1 MKKLVVFGDSF
12 ANYSKGPASGD
23 ITCSWASD
31 LAKRL
36 GIPLLMYGIAGSSL
50 SYSLHM
56 FFEYYVSEDFDPE
69 DYIIFLTSEPVSRS
83 YTKTMTHP
91 SLGVAPGALNSPYYT
106 KAEKKWIKNN
116 IKSLIWYQ
124 MSCANQGLNFDLVQ
138 VFSTL
143 KVWSEINLTNKLL
156 VVRGFGMY
164 ADIHIDA
171 LNSLIKSTSNFFP
184 IISRENSLFKI
195 SIDEFASEEL
205 FNDCIGGNDPRMNH
219 FSKVNRE
226 ILIKLI
232 YKIFKT
238 NSVDGFSSN
247 HFVKNIYNTK
257 DEVIRLS
264 STRGPI

>member
-31 LAKRL
+31 LAERL

-91 SLGVAPGALNSPYYT
+91 SLGVAPGALNNPYYT
-106 KAEKKWIKNN
+106 KAEQRWIKNN
-116 IKSLIWYQ
+116 IKSLVWYQ

-143 KVWSEINLTNKLL
+143 KVWSETNLTNKLL
-156 VVRGFGMY
+156 VIRVFGIY
-164 ADIHIDA
+164 FDQQIDE
-171 LNSLIKSTSNFFP
+171 LNNIVKPTSNFFP
-184 IISRENSLFKI
+184 ILTKEDSLFKI

-205 FNDCIGGNDPRMNH
+205 FYECIDRNDPRMNH
-219 FSKVNRE
+219 LSKGNRE
-226 ILIKLI
+226 IMVRLVGE
-232 YKIFKT
+232 IFKT
-238 NSVDGFSSN
+238 NSIDGFRSS
-247 HFVKNIYNTK
+247 HFIKTIYNTK